1 MQKEIN
7 QRRRWGLCLAFVAFF
22 AACHKNSSSSSSSG
36 TVSGATGDL
45 TNLVLSYSA
54 VTPAS
59 ISLERVKSSG
69 RLQPKT
75 FNTCTGITFNNISYA
90 PYGTIGNETGCPN
103 PSTDIEVEYSAS
115 GSPAETLH
123 ISSCTSGGY
132 TFYGQLTLSFG
143 ASELI
148 CVNSAGSVD
157 SLSGQINLNSSNME
171 ISGNGL
177 TPSTC
182 TINVPLILSDSPGG
196 IPTGTATNASA
207 CGQVFSVTAQQ

>member
-1 MQKEIN
+1 MGTRK
-7 QRRRWGLCLAFVAFF
+7 RWVWGAAFLALASVFT
-22 AACHKNSSSSSSSG
+22 ACKKNSSSSSSAGS
-36 TVSGATGDL
+36 VSAATGDL
-45 TNLVLSYSA
+45 ANLALSYSA

-59 ISLERVKSSG
+59 ISSEQVKSSG

-75 FNTCTGITFNNISYA
+75 FNTCAGITFNNISYA
-90 PYGTIGNETGCPN
+90 PYGTIGSETGCPT

-115 GSPAETLH
+115 GSPAETMN

-148 CVNSAGSVD
+148 CVNSAGNVD
-157 SLSGQINLNSSNME
+157 QISGQINLDSSNME

-182 TINVPLILSDSPGG
+182 TISIPLVLSDPSGVPS
-196 IPTGTATNASA
+196 GTTSSASA
-207 CGQVFSVTAQQ
+207 CGQSFSVTAQQ